1 MGPDSPDAP
10 VKNGLSAQPG
20 NMESMA
26 LDRNSIFHANSTC
39 RPTVVQVGVSVDEKA
54 SGDATISSCDA
65 NLNEERVKTKC
76 SGSKKPTKKSNV
88 KTVTKATK
96 MNKKLQNT
104 KSSLTN
110 GQKNTQN
117 FFDANGALNS

>member
-1 MGPDSPDAP
+1 
-10 VKNGLSAQPG
+10 
-20 NMESMA
+20 MESMA
-26 LDRNSIFHANSTC
+26 LDRNSIFHAKDMCLRLC
-39 RPTVVQVGVSVDEKA
+39 RLVCLLMKRPQVTHNFIVY
-54 SGDATISSCDA
+54 A

-104 KSSLTN
+104 N
-110 GQKNTQN
+110 RP
-117 FFDANGALNS
+117 

>member
-20 NMESMA
+20 N
-26 LDRNSIFHANSTC
+26 LDRNSISHANSTC
-39 RPTVVQVGVSVDEKA
+39 RPTVVQVGVSVDAKA
-54 SGDATISSCDA
+54 SGDTTISSYSPTF
-65 NLNEERVKTKC
+65 NEERVKTKC
-76 SGSKKPTKKSNV
+76 SGSKKPTKKSYV

-117 FFDANGALNS
+117 FSMQTRP